1 MRMRQRRKFIRYS
14 AKKQNTPVDLTA
26 HTLSTN
32 SSNTLFAGGWEE
44 SEYIAKWSISVG

>member
-1 MRMRQRRKFIRYS
+1 MKMQQRCKFIRYS
-14 AKKQNTPVDLTA
+14 AKNQNTPVDLTA

-32 SSNTLFAGGWEE
+32 SSDTLFAGRWGA